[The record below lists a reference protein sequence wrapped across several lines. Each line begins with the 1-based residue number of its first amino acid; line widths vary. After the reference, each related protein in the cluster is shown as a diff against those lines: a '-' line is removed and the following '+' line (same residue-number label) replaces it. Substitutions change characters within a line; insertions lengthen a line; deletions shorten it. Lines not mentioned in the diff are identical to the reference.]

1 MAEIEKSDS
10 NVDLLNSLEMVFKNF
25 DTIVKN
31 KEDIK
36 DIRDLILSMAVK
48 GKLVPQNSDD
58 EPASVLLEKIK
69 AEKEK
74 LIKEKKI
81 KKDISHGGHR
91 EHGEEPFEIPD
102 SWEWVMLGEIGN
114 IFKFI
119 FIKFSVS
126 CCP

>member
-10 NVDLLNSLEMVFKNF
+10 NIDLLNSLEMVFKNF

-48 GKLVPQNSDD
+48 GKLVPQSSDD

-81 KKDISHGGHR
+81 KKDKELEPIS
-91 EHGEEPFEIPD
+91 EEEKPIAI
-102 SWEWVMLGEIGN
+102 S
-114 IFKFI
+114 
-119 FIKFSVS
+119 
-126 CCP
+126 